1 MEALIEA
8 IRHGN
13 YERTKRLIDEG
24 ADVNS
29 NSVS

>member
-8 IRHGN
+8 IGDGD
-13 YERTKRLIDEG
+13 YERAKRLIDEG

>member
-8 IRHGN
+8 IGDGD
-13 YERTKRLIDEG
+13 YERVKRLIDEG